1 MALLA
6 LTSFHKAAAATTNV
20 DFTIGIADAVLV
32 TATCSSGLTL
42 TLADGSTTVALGN
55 VLIGTLVPIR
65 CTKAVFAAGSVVALQ
80 IN

>member
-6 LTSFHKAAAATTNV
+6 FTSFHKAAAATTNTN
-20 DFTIGIADAVLV
+20 FSIGTADALLI
-32 TATCSSGLTL
+32 TATCSSGLVL
-42 TLADGSTTVALGN
+42 TLSDGSTTVDVGN
-55 VLIGTLVPIR
+55 ALIGTLLPIR